1 MCKEAG
7 GPSDMSKRHVIEASF
22 VSHGGPVTGD
32 VPDAALNAADAVM
45 RAIGDKLEELAVIVA
60 EEEIEKGQVL
70 EEITIRLRAIRL
82 TKALRYRAQAT
93 AAPGAT
99 GAPPNSMVRF
109 GRGRQITRRFSLVI

>member
-1 MCKEAG
+1 
-7 GPSDMSKRHVIEASF
+7 MSKRHVIEASF

-109 GRGRQITRRFSLVI
+109 GQGRQITRRFSLVI